1 MDNIVNTRDILYSTI
16 NHNKNTLCNQMVSEK
31 LHEYSSQKKQILGQI
46 ANEQGCKRES
56 YYAGIISRTNI
67 AVSPTG

>member
-31 LHEYSSQKKQILGQI
+31 LHEYSSQKK
-46 ANEQGCKRES
+46 
-56 YYAGIISRTNI
+56 
-67 AVSPTG
+67 